1 MTFHEKSRWI
11 ALGANLIVWSWYF
24 VTVARALRAGFP
36 DAPYFMAMMIPVII
50 ALAIIHIVGHTIA
63 ALMNPKEAS
72 ADTDE
77 RERAVGQRAAVWGYH
92 LLCVGI
98 FLVVGGSLFWWNT
111 FLVVNG
117 ILFAF
122 IIAECVRYAIE
133 IAAYRRM
140 AS

>member
-1 MTFHEKSRWI
+1 MNRRKRRSTPTSR
-11 ALGANLIVWSWYF
+11 ARGRP
-24 VTVARALRAGFP
+24 ARASGL
-36 DAPYFMAMMIPVII
+36 
-50 ALAIIHIVGHTIA
+50 
-63 ALMNPKEAS
+63 S
-72 ADTDE
+72 
-77 RERAVGQRAAVWGYH
+77 

-98 FLVVGGSLFWWNT
+98 FLVVGAQLFWWNT

-122 IIAECVRYAIE
+122 IFAECVRYAIE